1 MKRSLVLML
10 LGAMLF
16 LGNLGNLGNPRI
28 AALHVPD
35 LLKLFASGMLFG
47 VGLVGLM
54 GRLHF
59 GKSTVQ
65 GEDRHNISSTS

>member
-16 LGNLGNLGNPRI
+16 LSNLGPLI
-28 AALHVPD
+28 AALHVRD
-35 LLKLFASGMLFG
+35 VLKLFASGMMFG
-47 VGLVGLM
+47 MGLAGLM
-54 GRLHF
+54 GRRHF

-65 GEDRHNISSTS
+65 GEDRHNIPSAS

>member
-10 LGAMLF
+10 LGAML
-16 LGNLGNLGNPRI
+16 LLSNLGNPLI

-35 LLKLFASGMLFG
+35 VLKLFASGMLFG
-47 VGLVGLM
+47 IGLAGLM

-59 GKSTVQ
+59 GTSKVQ
-65 GEDRHNISSTS
+65 GEDRS